1 MSISVLIVED
11 EVNARENVGRFLQDK
26 GYELL
31 EAGTLADARIFL
43 GRGEGDVILLD
54 VQLPDGYGPT
64 LLYEIGAMAVR
75 PPVIVV
81 TGYKDIE
88 TAVDAMKNGASDFLT
103 KPVDFGQL
111 EKSLQKACE
120 LVQLRRELA
129 HYREQQIQK
138 SNFVVGQTQAMK
150 TIMEQSLKAAEAQV
164 SVMIT
169 GENGTGKDVLAQYI
183 HANGPRASK
192 PFVAINCA
200 AIQATMLESELFG
213 HEAGAFTSADRKKPG
228 LFEIADGGVLFLD
241 EISSMPVE
249 IQAKLLRAIENHS
262 FMRVGGTSLIKVDIQ
277 VIVASNRDFTAML
290 EDGSFRRDLY
300 YRLKKI
306 EFEIP
311 PLRDRKGDIPE
322 LVGFFIRTY
331 NGKQGLNIT
340 GMSEQALEA
349 LKNYDWPGNIR
360 ELANAVERAI
370 IFCDGETIQLG
381 DLPRDI
387 VAPSP

>member
-11 EVNARENVGRFLQDK
+11 EVNAREYIGQFLKDK

-31 EAGTLADARIFL
+31 EAGTIAEARTFL
-43 GRGEGDVILLD
+43 GKGEGDVILLD

-75 PPVIVV
+75 PPVIVI

-183 HANGPRASK
+183 HANGPRATK
-192 PFVAINCA
+192 PFIAINCA

-228 LFEIADGGVLFLD
+228 LFEVADGGVLFMD

-262 FMRVGGTSLIKVDIQ
+262 FMRVGGTTLIKVDIQ

-311 PLRDRKGDIPE
+311 PLRERKVDIPE
-322 LVGFFIRTY
+322 LVGYFIRTY
-331 NGKQGLNIT
+331 NGMQGLNIT

-349 LKNYDWPGNIR
+349 LKSYDWPGNIR

-387 VAPSP
+387 VAPAL

>member
-11 EVNARENVGRFLQDK
+11 EVNAREYVGQFLKDK

-31 EAGTLADARIFL
+31 EAGTLAEARTSL
-43 GRGEGDVILLD
+43 GKGEGDVILLD

-75 PPVIVV
+75 SPVIVI

-183 HANGPRASK
+183 HANGPRATK
-192 PFVAINCA
+192 PFIAINCA

-228 LFEIADGGVLFLD
+228 LFEVADGGVLFMD

-262 FMRVGGTSLIKVDIQ
+262 FMRVGGTTLIKVDIQ
-277 VIVASNRDFTAML
+277 VIVASNRDFIAML

-311 PLRDRKGDIPE
+311 PLRERKADIPE

-331 NGKQGLNIT
+331 NGMQGLNIT
-340 GMSEQALEA
+340 GMSDQALEA

-387 VAPSP
+387 VTPTP

>member
-11 EVNARENVGRFLQDK
+11 EVNARQYIGKFLQDK

-31 EAGTLADARIFL
+31 EAGTLAEARASL
-43 GRGEGDVILLD
+43 AKGAGDVVLLD

-64 LLYEIGAMAVR
+64 LLYEIGAMPVR
-75 PPVIVV
+75 PPAIVI

-103 KPVDFGQL
+103 KPVDFTQL

-129 HYREQQIQK
+129 HYHEQQVQK
-138 SNFVVGQTQAMK
+138 SNFVVGQTPIMK

-183 HANGPRASK
+183 HANGPRANK
-192 PFVAINCA
+192 PFIAINCA
-200 AIQATMLESELFG
+200 AIQSSMLESELFG
-213 HEAGAFTSADRKKPG
+213 HEAGAFTSADRKKLG
-228 LFEIADGGVLFLD
+228 LFEVADGGVLFLD
-241 EISSMPVE
+241 EISSMPVD
-249 IQAKLLRAIENHS
+249 IQAKLLRAIETHA
-262 FMRVGGTSLIKVDIQ
+262 FMRVGGTTLIKVDIQ
-277 VIVASNRDFTAML
+277 IIVASNRDFTKML

-311 PLRDRKGDIPE
+311 ALRDRKIDLPE
-322 LVGFFIRTY
+322 LVGYFIHQY
-331 NGKQGLNIT
+331 NGTQGLNIT
-340 GMSEQALEA
+340 GISDQAMEA
-349 LKNYDWPGNIR
+349 MKAYDWPGNIR
-360 ELANAVERAI
+360 ELANAIERAI
-370 IFCDGETIQLG
+370 IFCDGQTIQLG

-387 VAPSP
+387 IATA

>member
-11 EVNARENVGRFLQDK
+11 EVNARENIGRFLQDK

-31 EAGTLADARIFL
+31 EAGTLTDARTFL
-43 GRGEGDVILLD
+43 GKGEGDVILLD

-75 PPVIVV
+75 PPVIVI

-138 SNFVVGQTQAMK
+138 SNFVVGQTQTMK

-262 FMRVGGTSLIKVDIQ
+262 FLRVGGTSLIKVDIQ

-311 PLRDRKGDIPE
+311 PLRERKGDIPE

-349 LKNYDWPGNIR
+349 LKNYEWPGNIR

-387 VAPSP
+387 VAPAA

>member
-31 EAGTLADARIFL
+31 EAGTLAEARTFL
-43 GRGEGDVILLD
+43 GKGEGDVILLD

-75 PPVIVV
+75 PPVIVI

-138 SNFVVGQTQAMK
+138 SNFIVGQTQAMK

-183 HANGPRASK
+183 HANGPRATK
-192 PFVAINCA
+192 PFIAINCA

-228 LFEIADGGVLFLD
+228 LFEVADGGVLFMD

-262 FMRVGGTSLIKVDIQ
+262 FMRVGGTTLIKVDIQ

-311 PLRDRKGDIPE
+311 PLRDRKVDIPE

-331 NGKQGLNIT
+331 NGQQGLNIT
-340 GMSEQALEA
+340 GMSDQALEA

-387 VAPSP
+387 VAPAP

>member
-31 EAGTLADARIFL
+31 EAGTLADARTFI

-64 LLYEIGAMAVR
+64 LLYEIGAMAIR
-75 PPVIVV
+75 PPVIVI

-150 TIMEQSLKAAEAQV
+150 TIMEQSLKASEAQV

-192 PFVAINCA
+192 PFIAINCA

-387 VAPSP
+387 IAPSP